1 MAIDTD
7 GAGYE
12 RAPEL
17 TSRNDP
23 DVYPNSTPPPD
34 VAMRD
39 DEPTRREG
47 IGADVCAPEPM
58 DVDTAAIAPS
68 AQRAIGTTDA
78 DVERVPDSNPD
89 SNSDNS
95 AYGANVERET
105 RASTAALAPDALA
118 ATAPSRSL
126 AAISP
131 LGGTR
136 VRSTTPDFDP
146 DSRSTASSSPTSAN
160 ALAYEP
166 ALANADVRVQVRAP
180 HDPNAPSKPLS
191 EPGEISPRDSERLDN
206 VLISTPN
213 VSTSAPVDARVRAGI
228 DDTPRSTTRSRSP
241 APELPPLS
249 DTPPDA
255 SALAS
260 SGSRRAASREYPEP
274 QRDAT
279 RYLRVRESRPRYD
292 HDIITDPSATI
303 TPTRAMPPLP
313 EVASRAHDARIRLN
327 AAPATS
333 NSDIAPSSAAI
344 KHEQEDFPPDLLP
357 EICPSERSVS
367 RVAQRVSGV
376 RTHDGED
383 AVRRDSLPQDPD
395 APESYYRLD
404 RGVLSIFRGYR
415 KHLGPRQFRLAFR
428 NGRFPFLRN
437 THTTLL

>member
-39 DEPTRREG
+39 DEPTRREE

-68 AQRAIGTTDA
+68 AQRAIETTDA

-126 AAISP
+126 AAVSP
-131 LGGTR
+131 PGGMR
-136 VRSTTPDFDP
+136 VRSTMPDFDP
-146 DSRSTASSSPTSAN
+146 DSRSTASSSPTSVN
-160 ALAYEP
+160 

-191 EPGEISPRDSERLDN
+191 EPGEISLRDSERLDN
-206 VLISTPN
+206 VLTSTPN
-213 VSTSAPVDARVRAGI
+213 VSTPAPIDARARARI

-241 APELPPLS
+241 APELPPPS
-249 DTPPDA
+249 DAPPDA

-274 QRDAT
+274 RRDAM

-292 HDIITDPSATI
+292 HNIITDPSATI
-303 TPTRAMPPLP
+303 TPTCAMPPPP
-313 EVASRAHDARIRLN
+313 EVAPRTHDARIHLN

-357 EICPSERSVS
+357 EICPSKQSVS

-383 AVRRDSLPQDPD
+383 AVQQDSLPQDPE
-395 APESYYRLD
+395 APESYCRLD
-404 RGVLSIFRGYR
+404 RGMLSIFRGYR

-428 NGRFPFLRN
+428 NGRSPFLRN
-437 THTTLL
+437 TPTTFL